1 MTAANDIVK
10 HWTEAFRNADSV
22 AFSNVFAEDAVQE
35 HPFFPDVAQG
45 RAEIH
50 AREAGLFDA
59 FSDIT
64 FELRQVVESGD
75 RALIEAF
82 VSATNTGPIPT
93 PAGALPATGK
103 RIRIPMASVVRLNGD
118 GSIAEEHRYLDVAGF
133 MGQLGVG
140 G

>member
-1 MTAANDIVK
+1 MSAANDIVK
-10 HWTEAFRNADSV
+10 QWTEAFRTGDSV
-22 AFSNVFAEDAVQE
+22 AFTNVFATDAIQE
-35 HPFFPDVAQG
+35 HPFFPDAAKG
-45 RAEIH
+45 RAEIQG
-50 AREAGLFDA
+50 REAGLFEA

-64 FELRQVVESGD
+64 FEARQVTESGD
-75 RALIEAF
+75 RAVIEAF

-93 PAGALPATGK
+93 PAGTLPATGK
-103 RIRIPMASVVRLNGD
+103 RIRLPMASVVRFNAD